1 MIEIDQAAVD
11 TVRAARQPSDLHSS
25 LQTAL
30 LLEHYTIP
38 LYLTA
43 LYSLVPGANQDAAS
57 TLTDI
62 LR

>member
-11 TVRAARQPSDLHSS
+11 TVRTARQSSDLHPS

-38 LYLTA
+38 L
-43 LYSLVPGANQDAAS
+43 
-57 TLTDI
+57 
-62 LR
+62 

>member
-1 MIEIDQAAVD
+1 VIEIDQAAVD

-38 LYLTA
+38 L
-43 LYSLVPGANQDAAS
+43 
-57 TLTDI
+57 
-62 LR
+62 